1 MNSVVVVLS
10 DRKYFKRAEY
20 TLDEIRDPNKGDW
33 KKDIVFISVDFD
45 LEPSFIEKYSI
56 IEKKFPRIDI
66 SELQSK
72 LSNKG
77 YLNSDGRELNKIS
90 QWEKIHLF
98 DDYFR
103 MWDRVI
109 YFDVGFRIYDKI
121 EYLEDVDC
129 KDSFIAPNDSGYHN
143 DRNGKYKNRLL
154 LNLFDTKTYEEDFE
168 RFIKENDFDDWK
180 KEYFCNCIFMFDT
193 QILDK
198 IQKTEMIYYIN
209 RYALWLV
216 NEMTLMNF
224 FIIIKYNIYK
234 ELPSRNK
241 NNKYLYAW
249 SEVELPNT
257 SFNDYCYVKYSNNPD
272 HLMWNT

>member
-1 MNSVVVVLS
+1 MKSVVVVLS
-10 DRKYFKRAEY
+10 DRKYLKKAEY
-20 TLDEIRDPNKGDW
+20 TLGEIRDPNKGDW

-45 LEPSFIEKYSI
+45 LEPSFIENFSL
-56 IEKKFPRIDI
+56 IEKKFPRINL

-72 LSNKG
+72 LSNKS
-77 YLNSDGRELNKIS
+77 YLNSDGRELKKIS

-98 DDYFR
+98 DEYFKL
-103 MWDRVI
+103 WDRVI

-129 KDSFIAPNDSGYHN
+129 KDSFVAPNDCGYDN
-143 DRNGKYKNRLL
+143 DRKCKYENRLL
-154 LNLFDTKTYEEDFE
+154 LNLFDTKTYEKDFE
-168 RFIKENDFDDWK
+168 RFIKENNINDLK

-272 HLMWNT
+272 RLMLYI